1 VFGLSVPPPPPGVNT
16 ALEATKGAA
25 PKTIRERLEQHR
37 TNPTCNSCHSVID
50 PLGFALENFDV
61 VGAWRSTDET
71 GKAVD
76 SLGTTVSGVKLDGLA
91 GLRELLLARPQQFPQ
106 TLTEKLMAYALGRRV
121 EYYDQPSVRKIVR
134 DAAAKDYKWSA
145 IIQGIVESPAFLMRS
160 AEPAANG
167 I

>member
-1 VFGLSVPPPPPGVNT
+1 
-16 ALEATKGAA
+16 
-25 PKTIRERLEQHR
+25 
-37 TNPTCNSCHSVID
+37 
-50 PLGFALENFDV
+50 
-61 VGAWRSTDET
+61 
-71 GKAVD
+71 
-76 SLGTTVSGVKLDGLA
+76 
-91 GLRELLLARPQQFPQ
+91 
-106 TLTEKLMAYALGRRV
+106 LGRRV